1 MNSLERKAKL
11 AEIQSHSPEAVN
23 ALKLPY
29 QGETRAFNVYKIP
42 LEFLVFNKDN
52 GRIASLVK
60 SYIREH
66 QAIDV
71 ETEEGSALIAKFLY
85 SAHEDRNK
93 ITREDIINNGQLQYG
108 IVTSD
113 GVIVDGNRRV
123 TLLISI
129 ANDPKVQQS
138 IRDRSKFFLAAI
150 LPEEANPKDILR
162 LETQF
167 QMGADGKVDY
177 NPIEKYLHAV
187 DMLNK
192 GFNVNEIKSYMGF
205 KKLTDVTQAIE
216 IVKLMDEYL
225 AAYDYEGIYTQI
237 PSGAE
242 DRLLKLNDAIKKIKE
257 GGIPWI
263 PTDGKDEVITD
274 LKTICFDFIR
284 LGEHNQEE
292 YRAIM
297 QGNYSFLA
305 NEAIWR
311 QFVKSYF
318 DKVDE
323 VPEETST
330 EEVLET
336 SKSDEDSTRLLR
348 ARDNKWKSTVKEV
361 VSEACTE
368 SKISLENNKD
378 KDEPLKLLKK
388 AINALSSINH
398 ETIRTAEN
406 KAELIQKVEEI
417 LELIKG
423 IKKDIE

>member
-1 MNSLERKAKL
+1 M
-11 AEIQSHSPEAVN
+11 
-23 ALKLPY
+23 KLPY

-42 LEFLVFNKDN
+42 LEFLVFNKEN

-66 QAIDV
+66 QVIDV
-71 ETEEGSALIAKFLY
+71 ETQEGSELIAKFLY
-85 SAHEDRNK
+85 NAHKDRND
-93 ITREDIINNGQLQYG
+93 ITRDDIINNGQLQFG

-129 ANDPKVQQS
+129 ANDTKVSQQV
-138 IRDRSKFFLAAI
+138 RDRSKFFLAAI

-192 GFNVNEIKSYMGF
+192 GFTIEEIKSYMGF
-205 KKLTDVTQAIE
+205 KKVQDVRQAIE

-225 AAYDYEGIYTQI
+225 ITYDYEGIYTQI
-237 PSGAE
+237 PSGSE
-242 DRLLKLNDAIKKIKE
+242 DRLLKLNDAIKKNKE
-257 GGIPWI
+257 GGISWI
-263 PTDGKDEVITD
+263 PTDGKDEVIND
-274 LKTICFDFIR
+274 LKAICFDFIR
-284 LGEHNQEE
+284 LGEYNQEE
-292 YRAIM
+292 YRSIM

-305 NEAIWR
+305 NESIWKK
-311 QFVKSYF
+311 FVKSYF
-318 DKVDE
+318 DKVEE
-323 VPEETST
+323 VSEEKPT
-330 EEVLET
+330 EKVLET

-348 ARDNKWKSTVKEV
+348 ARDNEWKSAVKEV
-361 VSEACTE
+361 VSEAFTE
-368 SKISLENNKD
+368 SKISLDNSKD

-398 ETIRTAEN
+398 ETIKSAEN
-406 KAELIQKVEEI
+406 KMELSERIQEITDLIEEI
-417 LELIKG
+417 KT
-423 IKKDIE
+423 DI

>member
-192 GFNVNEIKSYMGF
+192 GFTVDEIKSYMGF

-225 AAYDYEGIYTQI
+225 ATYDYEGIYTQI

-361 VSEACTE
+361 VSEAYTE

>member
-192 GFNVNEIKSYMGF
+192 GFTVNEIKSYMGF

-225 AAYDYEGIYTQI
+225 ATYDYEGIYTQI

-361 VSEACTE
+361 VSEAYTE

>member
-1 MNSLERKAKL
+1 M
-11 AEIQSHSPEAVN
+11 
-23 ALKLPY
+23 KLPY

-42 LEFLVFNKDN
+42 LEFLVFNKEN

-66 QAIDV
+66 QVIDV
-71 ETEEGSALIAKFLY
+71 ETQEGSELIAKFLY
-85 SAHEDRNK
+85 NAHKDRND
-93 ITREDIINNGQLQYG
+93 ITRDDIINNGQLQFG

-129 ANDPKVQQS
+129 ANDTKVSQQV
-138 IRDRSKFFLAAI
+138 RDRSKFFLAAI

-192 GFNVNEIKSYMGF
+192 GFTIEEIKSYMGF
-205 KKLTDVTQAIE
+205 KKVQDVRQAIE

-225 AAYDYEGIYTQI
+225 ITYDYEGIYTQI
-237 PSGAE
+237 PSGSE

-257 GGIPWI
+257 GGISWI
-263 PTDGKDEVITD
+263 PTDGKDEVIND
-274 LKTICFDFIR
+274 LKAICFDFIR
-284 LGEHNQEE
+284 LGEYNQEE
-292 YRAIM
+292 YRSIM

-305 NEAIWR
+305 NESIWKK
-311 QFVKSYF
+311 FVKSYF
-318 DKVDE
+318 DKVEE
-323 VPEETST
+323 VSEEKPT
-330 EEVLET
+330 EKVLET

-348 ARDNKWKSTVKEV
+348 ARDNEWKSAVKEV
-361 VSEACTE
+361 VSEAFTE
-368 SKISLENNKD
+368 SKISLDNSKD

-398 ETIRTAEN
+398 ETIKSAEN
-406 KAELIQKVEEI
+406 KMELSERIQEITDLIEEI
-417 LELIKG
+417 KT
-423 IKKDIE
+423 DI

>member
-192 GFNVNEIKSYMGF
+192 GFTVNEIKSYMGF

-361 VSEACTE
+361 VSEAYTE

-406 KAELIQKVEEI
+406 KAELVQKVEEI